1 MRNTRDRYE
10 ALTLSDE
17 YMASSIAQYLTHP
30 PTAQLTAAAASTELV
45 GAAPSTSA
53 AAAAA
58 AGAASNARM
67 VVLAGSRHVRGRVGV
82 PNRFSRRTAEPTFS
96 MIPQTVAWTD
106 TGLPAIERPLS
117 GKEADWVLYTQG
129 QITNTASRQ
138 GGLYNSAAG
147 AAPSGVITSPRLSSQ
162 LLRSMPL
169 FEI

>member
-1 MRNTRDRYE
+1 MRNARDRYE

-30 PTAQLTAAAASTELV
+30 PTAQLTAAAASTEPA
-45 GAAPSTSA
+45 GGAPSTSA

-96 MIPQTVAWTD
+96 MIPQTVAWAD

-169 FEI
+169 FEM